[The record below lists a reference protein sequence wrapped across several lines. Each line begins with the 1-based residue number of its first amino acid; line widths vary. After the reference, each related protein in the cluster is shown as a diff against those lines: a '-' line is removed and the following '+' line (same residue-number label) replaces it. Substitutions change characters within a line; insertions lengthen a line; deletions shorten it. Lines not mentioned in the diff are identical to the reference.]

1 MKSKDHVLLEQAYE
15 TILESP
21 QVQQGEELVVESPGR
36 QNSSQSLIKEGSKA
50 PSVKGSKHQ
59 LKLEQYCRGLLN
71 SAFLQEKYYSFEPS
85 KNIRTRIYDFY
96 VLSYLEFLVTR
107 MPVKNMRDEDTEL
120 KASIIDAHK
129 KCAKGLREELLNDVA
144 SSISGEAGYQFSE
157 GKYKPDNFRPF
168 GLKILP
174 KSSIELFNSIH
185 SIIPNDYDPDVSGKG
200 EQLWNI
206 VSKHLDKIGVP
217 AARYINLCHQ
227 LFDEDFFDWD
237 EGYGGGAWQDIC
249 EGWLKLNE
257 SNPFSAEEQV
267 AIDHIFDLQHNNGSV
282 LDKLSKYTMVSEAV
296 EDDEDDE
303 EEEEED
309 ISADD
314 YEGDYDAASS
324 IEWLQRVLDHK
335 RDAKNMYELLAY
347 ASGPVRSMAERA
359 LKERTGSTVQQSGV
373 DRIQN
378 SAAPM
383 STYAKSPQA
392 KSPQATAETRDESK
406 HSGIADKF
414 AWGEEKDINKF
425 KQLPDHIK
433 YYNVLRNPNFRT
445 ITNEVFEAL
454 NDVMRLAAVDD
465 IYIIPKLTDE
475 VILTTSEQEKLKG
488 FFVTNLPHIIKKT
501 NTAFMRDLYAPNY
514 SSRKDNKKI
523 QTMFDE
529 VISQYIKTAETIPNI
544 LKYYSPVANV

>member
-21 QVQQGEELVVESPGR
+21 HTQQGEELVVESTGR

-144 SSISGEAGYQFSE
+144 SSISGEAGYQFATE
-157 GKYKPDNFRPF
+157 EYDPGNYKPF

-227 LFDEDFFDWD
+227 LFDENFFDWD

-257 SNPFSAEEQV
+257 SKPFSAEEQV
-267 AIDHIFDLQHNNGSV
+267 ALDHIFDLQHNNGSV

-296 EDDEDDE
+296 EDDD
-303 EEEEED
+303 EEED

-359 LKERTGSTVQQSGV
+359 LKERTGSTTQQSGV

-383 STYAKSPQA
+383 STHTPQQTNT
-392 KSPQATAETRDESK
+392 KPESDGDETKYLIMAHDF
-406 HSGIADKF
+406 IYQDK
-414 AWGEEKDINKF
+414 KDINKF

-433 YYNVLRNPNFRT
+433 WYEVLKNSNFRT
-445 ITNEVFEAL
+445 ITNEVFTAL
-454 NDVMRLAAVDD
+454 NDVMRLNAVSD
-465 IYIIPKLTDE
+465 IDIVPKLTDE

>member
-21 QVQQGEELVVESPGR
+21 HAKQGEELVVESPVR
-36 QNSSQSLIKEGSKA
+36 QNGPQTLIKEGGKA

-59 LKLEQYCRGLLN
+59 LKLEQYCRGLLG

-85 KNIRTRIYDFY
+85 TNIRTRIYDFY

-144 SSISGEAGYQFSE
+144 SSISGEAGYQFAVEEYDPS
-157 GKYKPDNFRPF
+157 NFKPF

-200 EQLWNI
+200 EQLWKI
-206 VSKHLDKIGVP
+206 VSSHLDKIGVP
-217 AARYINLCHQ
+217 VARYINLCHQ
-227 LFDEDFFDWD
+227 LFDENFFDWD

-257 SNPFSAEEQV
+257 SKPFSAEEQV
-267 AIDHIFDLQHNNGSV
+267 ALDHIFDLQHNNGSV

-296 EDDEDDE
+296 DDEEEDDEDD
-303 EEEEED
+303 EEED

-314 YEGDYDAASS
+314 YEGDSGGS

-373 DRIQN
+373 DKIQN
-378 SAAPM
+378 PAAPM
-383 STYAKSPQA
+383 STYVDPQQT
-392 KSPQATAETRDESK
+392 KTKTGSDGDETKYQIMADEFVYE
-406 HSGIADKF
+406 DK
-414 AWGEEKDINKF
+414 KDINKF

-433 YYNVLRNPNFRT
+433 WYDVLRNPNFQT
-445 ITNEVFEAL
+445 ITNDMFQSLSE
-454 NDVMRLAAVDD
+454 VMRLNAVSD
-465 IYIIPKLTDE
+465 IEVMHKLTDA
-475 VILTTSEQEKLKG
+475 VVLTDKEQEKLKG
-488 FFVTNLPHIIKKT
+488 FFVTNLPRIVK
-501 NTAFMRDLYAPNY
+501 NSNY
-514 SSRKDNKKI
+514 SFMNNFYDRNDNKKI

-529 VISQYIKTAETIPNI
+529 VISQYIKTVTPIPNI
-544 LKYYSPVANV
+544 LKQYSPAAKV

>member
-21 QVQQGEELVVESPGR
+21 HAQQGEELVVESPVR

-85 KNIRTRIYDFY
+85 SNIRTRIYDFY
-96 VLSYLEFLVTR
+96 VLSYLEFLVTK

-144 SSISGEAGYQFSE
+144 SSISGEAGYQFADR
-157 GKYKPDNFRPF
+157 KYKPDNFRPF

-174 KSSIELFNSIH
+174 TSSIELFNSIH
-185 SIIPNDYDPDVSGKG
+185 SIIPEDFNPDVPGKG
-200 EQLWNI
+200 EQVWNI

-296 EDDEDDE
+296 EDEEEEDDD
-303 EEEEED
+303 EEED

-373 DRIQN
+373 DRIQDP
-378 SAAPM
+378 AAPM
-383 STYAKSPQA
+383 STYVDPQQT
-392 KSPQATAETRDESK
+392 KTKTGSDRDETK
-406 HSGIADKF
+406 YQIMANEFVYEDKR
-414 AWGEEKDINKF
+414 DINKF

-433 YYNVLRNPNFRT
+433 WYEVLKNSNFRT
-445 ITNEVFEAL
+445 ITNEVFTAL
-454 NDVMRLAAVDD
+454 NDVMRLNAVDD
-465 IYIIPKLTDE
+465 IDIVPKLTDE